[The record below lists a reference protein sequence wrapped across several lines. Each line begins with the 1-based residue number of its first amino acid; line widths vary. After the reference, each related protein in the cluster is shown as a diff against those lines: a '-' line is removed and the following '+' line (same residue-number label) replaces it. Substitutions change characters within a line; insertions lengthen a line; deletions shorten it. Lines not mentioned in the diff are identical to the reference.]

1 MRTKKAD
8 IWSRAYAIRP
18 YNGLMFRQI
27 VTNSVTPTLFCLLLL
42 TTACPPPSA
51 SCKQDSDC
59 TAPQHCFQSR
69 CTLPVAAE
77 VVFESTESSAEIAA
91 EPRPESPLE
100 PTPEPR
106 TENVQE
112 ADAAPENEATSE
124 TSQETAPEQPR
135 ETTTE
140 PIPESEPIPEPIPE
154 PTPETAPAGSLGT
167 PCQNDAQCTQGRC
180 LAIIGLGQ
188 TLCSLPCKQNKDCPT
203 NSLCQRPKAWEGFC
217 MPACQRNLD
226 CTTLYPH
233 TALCASEGHCWSPKR
248 MGVSCLRK
256 DECAT
261 GLDCVDPGGI
271 GEKICTQA
279 CTEDPTDPRASC
291 GGNFFCEAHMGA
303 GSSGF
308 CVPLCQKSE
317 DCRPFSAMQ
326 HCNFEGHCWRS
337 YLNDFRL
344 CTDSTTCLSGLCK
357 QPKDLHTA
365 ICTSECT
372 QDSDCPLRT
381 RCSGASPQTTGLCL
395 PSCTSHADCAIYTD
409 LQTCETNGFCR

>member
-1 MRTKKAD
+1 MYK
-8 IWSRAYAIRP
+8 I
-18 YNGLMFRQI
+18 LFLL
-27 VTNSVTPTLFCLLLL
+27 LFCLLFLV
-42 TTACPPPSA
+42 TACPPPSV

-59 TAPQHCFQSR
+59 TPPQHCFQAR

-77 VVFESTESSAEIAA
+77 VVFESSESSAEIAA
-91 EPRPESPLE
+91 EPRPESSLE
-100 PTPEPR
+100 PTQELR

-112 ADAAPENEATSE
+112 ADAAPEHEVTSELPPEAT
-124 TSQETAPEQPR
+124 PEKPR
-135 ETTTE
+135 ETVNE
-140 PIPESEPIPEPIPE
+140 PTAEAEPIPE

-167 PCQNDAQCTQGRC
+167 PCQNDGQCTQGRC

-188 TLCSLPCKQNKDCPT
+188 TLCSLPCKQNTDCPT
-203 NSLCQRPKAWEGFC
+203 NSQCQRPKAWEGFC
-217 MPACQRNLD
+217 MPACQRNAD
-226 CTTLYPH
+226 CATLYPH
-233 TALCASEGHCWSPKR
+233 TPLCASEGHCWSPKR

-256 DECAT
+256 DECAI
-261 GLDCVDPGGI
+261 GLDCVDPGGV
-271 GEKICTQA
+271 GEKVCTQT
-279 CTEDPTDPRASC
+279 CVEDPSDPRASC

-303 GSSGF
+303 GSTGF

-344 CTDSTTCLSGLCK
+344 CTDPTTCLSGLCK
-357 QPKDLHTA
+357 QPKDLHTT

-395 PSCTSHADCAIYTD
+395 PSCTSHTDCAIYTD